1 MAIVII
7 PSDRYGR
14 ARFQP
19 RSQVHGCVDAD
30 FRSMSD
36 LRPMKHGGSG
46 GDKHFGVDLS
56 TDHMAVRTN
65 DAVVPLRSS
74 HADWSRG

>member
-1 MAIVII
+1 
-7 PSDRYGR
+7 
-14 ARFQP
+14 
-19 RSQVHGCVDAD
+19 
-30 FRSMSD
+30 MSD

-46 GDKHFGVDLS
+46 GDKHLGVDLS

-74 HADWSRG
+74 HADWWRG